1 MEREETRVKRTAV
14 SPRVDHLEEQL
25 VFPGLLFFY
34 LRPPRSL
41 LKLPTGLNFPS
52 SRLYLITAESAT
64 VTHSHITTLVHLLC
78 TELSSFSLSELTE
91 SR

>member
-25 VFPGLLFFY
+25 VFPSLLFFY
-34 LRPPRSL
+34 LHSHSL

-52 SRLYLITAESAT
+52 SHLYLITAESAT

-78 TELSSFSLSELTE
+78 AELSSFSLSELTE

>member
-34 LRPPRSL
+34 LRRRSL